1 MKVSKS
7 EIEEKEGRVRRFI
20 EDNGLTAL
28 CFTTSKNFAWFSC
41 GGDNHVEITNR
52 KGVATVVVTPE
63 DKYLVTNNI
72 EAGRMVAEEIENQG
86 FSVMETPWH
95 DDKRYDIIKDI
106 GGNKIGTDF
115 AFPCAELMDEQMASM
130 RYSLTPGEIDRYR
143 EVGRLTGAALEESCE
158 EIEPGQT
165 EHEIGSVL
173 AQHLL
178 SLGVIPAVILIA
190 VDDRIEKFR
199 HPIPTEK
206 EMEKYG
212 MLVTC
217 GRKWGLIASA
227 TRLVYFGSLPEE
239 LEKKHGACT
248 RIDAGMIVNTAQ
260 GKAISS
266 LLENAIA
273 TYGST

>member
-1 MKVSKS
+1 MKASRS
-7 EIEEKEGRVRRFI
+7 EIEEKETRVRKFI
-20 EDNGLTAL
+20 DDNGLSAL

-52 KGVATVVVTPE
+52 KGVATIVVTSE
-63 DKYLVTNNI
+63 KKYLVTNNI
-72 EAGRMVAEEIENQG
+72 ESGRMVAEEIEDQG
-86 FSVMETPWH
+86 FEVMETPWH
-95 DDKRYDIIKDI
+95 DDKRYDIIGEV
-106 GGNKIGTDF
+106 GGEKIGTDF
-115 AFPCAELMDEQMASM
+115 AFPGAEFMDEQIAPL

-165 EHEIGSVL
+165 EHEIGSVM

-178 SLGVIPAVILIA
+178 SWGVVPAVILIA

-206 EMEKYG
+206 KMDKCG

-217 GRKWGLIASA
+217 GRKWVVMLQ
-227 TRLVYFGSLPEE
+227 LF
-239 LEKKHGACT
+239 
-248 RIDAGMIVNTAQ
+248 Q
-260 GKAISS
+260 
-266 LLENAIA
+266 
-273 TYGST
+273 